1 MTKWKFIP
9 KQIYSSI
16 YAHFRENLTVM
27 GTITDMEGTL
37 PGSGGK
43 VHLMTEW
50 GFKDADYPLLKYE
63 KIGTDEMFFISAIC
77 ES

>member
-1 MTKWKFIP
+1 
-9 KQIYSSI
+9 
-16 YAHFRENLTVM
+16 M